1 MQSGTQA
8 CVTNVYRCQA
18 LHRFVPSFWCSLC
31 TSANCPT
38 DLCCSHSSDVA
49 GVDCLHQLIA
59 SLALLPLGSQRQ
71 AETPSACEVYDQRL
85 ELPAG
90 QRRLCCLD
98 VGGSHL
104 CCDCAQQVL
113 APHPQEHSTLG
124 MFSWSA
130 RRFLPSLAA
139 GCVASLKHI
148 HGSAKHRGC
157 QSCLVLRNIVH
168 ATLRV
173 LIQWPKWLLL

>member
-1 MQSGTQA
+1 M
-8 CVTNVYRCQA
+8 VI
-18 LHRFVPSFWCSLC
+18 
-31 TSANCPT
+31 
-38 DLCCSHSSDVA
+38 A

-113 APHPQEHSTLG
+113 APHPQEHSSLG

-139 GCVASLKHI
+139 GCVASSTLMVAPSTEAASLAWFSAMLSTRHCAYSFSGPS
-148 HGSAKHRGC
+148 GS
-157 QSCLVLRNIVH
+157 SCKCMIIKIGSSCGRRLHLSP
-168 ATLRV
+168 
-173 LIQWPKWLLL
+173 PKSMVGACHTQ